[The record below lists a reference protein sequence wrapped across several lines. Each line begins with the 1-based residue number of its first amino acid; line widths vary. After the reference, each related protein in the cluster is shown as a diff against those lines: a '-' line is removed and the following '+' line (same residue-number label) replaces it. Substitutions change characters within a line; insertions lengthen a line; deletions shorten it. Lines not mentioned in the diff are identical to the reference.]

1 MHHSYKKTFAT
12 IIHQYIESMNIEEI
26 MSLIETPPANIPGD
40 LAFPCF
46 SLSKK
51 LKKAP
56 VAIAQELTAEVQSNI
71 EQEAMFTKV
80 QAVGP
85 YLNIHIDTQHLAART
100 IKSILKQSHN
110 YGKGEP
116 TWQKILVEWWSPNTH
131 KMLHVGHLRN
141 TLVSEAMCSL
151 YEFAWYDV
159 IRSAYGWDIGAHVA
173 KWIRYYQ
180 QFNNET
186 MPTNPEEFCIWSGE
200 IYSKATA
207 KVKEDPETYKTQIH
221 ETQKLLENGDHTLNK
236 IWDETRELSIQW
248 LKNVFEELWST
259 IHKFYRESDVEQPGI
274 ELVKK
279 YVEDTTIPH
288 IKHSQG
294 AIIADLEEYDL
305 GVFVLLKSNGTSLY
319 STKDIALAYLKE
331 EDYDFDLSLYV
342 VATEQNHHFKQLFKT
357 LELVWYDTSKL
368 IHMGYELVELP
379 SGKMSSRDGTIIP
392 YHTWR
397 DDAIQ
402 QAQILLEWREIAE
415 KEVVARKV
423 AFAALKF
430 SMLLQDTY
438 KKIRLDMD
446 KSLSFEWETGPYL
459 QYTYA
464 RIASLLRKQWSSE
477 DTYIDGLET
486 QAEHDLLITLSQFGH
501 TIQQAVNDR
510 KPSII
515 ARYTL
520 ELCRQFNSYYSTTT
534 IISDD
539 KKNTAARIQL
549 VRATQQVL
557 HNGLALLWIDTL
569 EKM

>member
-1 MHHSYKKTFAT
+1 
-12 IIHQYIESMNIEEI
+12 
-26 MSLIETPPANIPGD
+26 
-40 LAFPCF
+40 
-46 SLSKK
+46 
-51 LKKAP
+51 
-56 VAIAQELTAEVQSNI
+56 
-71 EQEAMFTKV
+71 
-80 QAVGP
+80 
-85 YLNIHIDTQHLAART
+85 
-100 IKSILKQSHN
+100 
-110 YGKGEP
+110 
-116 TWQKILVEWWSPNTH
+116 
-131 KMLHVGHLRN
+131 
-141 TLVSEAMCSL
+141 
-151 YEFAWYDV
+151 
-159 IRSAYGWDIGAHVA
+159 
-173 KWIRYYQ
+173 
-180 QFNNET
+180 
-186 MPTNPEEFCIWSGE
+186 
-200 IYSKATA
+200 
-207 KVKEDPETYKTQIH
+207 
-221 ETQKLLENGDHTLNK
+221 
-236 IWDETRELSIQW
+236 
-248 LKNVFEELWST
+248 
-259 IHKFYRESDVEQPGI
+259 
-274 ELVKK
+274 
-279 YVEDTTIPH
+279 
-288 IKHSQG
+288 
-294 AIIADLEEYDL
+294 
-305 GVFVLLKSNGTSLY
+305 
-319 STKDIALAYLKE
+319 
-331 EDYDFDLSLYV
+331 
-342 VATEQNHHFKQLFKT
+342 
-357 LELVWYDTSKL
+357 
-368 IHMGYELVELP
+368 
-379 SGKMSSRDGTIIP
+379 MSSRDGTIIP

-486 QAEHDLLITLSQFGH
+486 QAEHDVLITLSQFGH